1 MRRQL
6 QFPQKIPFSFSFNL
20 SVVYVPLWF
29 TFHLILVT
37 NYWAL
42 SKSLNLCFF
51 LIPSFPKAQPHDYA
65 DKILSSFL
73 VLFSFWLQIHWILL
87 INLISGWRVAKLTT
101 WIEIDKY
108 NTSETFE
115 MVKNTTSFGKLN
127 HWECLYLL
135 GFEFLEGR
143 HVNTWLLLLLTHCV
157 AERRIGQW

>member
-1 MRRQL
+1 MRRKL
-6 QFPQKIPFSFSFNL
+6 QFPQKILFSFSFNL
-20 SVVYVPLWF
+20 SVVYVLLWF

-42 SKSLNLCFF
+42 SKSLNLA
-51 LIPSFPKAQPHDYA
+51 KPHNYA
-65 DKILSSFL
+65 DKILSSFI
-73 VLFSFWLQIHWILL
+73 VIFSFWLQIHWILL

-143 HVNTWLLLLLTHCV
+143 HVNTWLLLLLAHCV
-157 AERRIGQW
+157 AERRIGK